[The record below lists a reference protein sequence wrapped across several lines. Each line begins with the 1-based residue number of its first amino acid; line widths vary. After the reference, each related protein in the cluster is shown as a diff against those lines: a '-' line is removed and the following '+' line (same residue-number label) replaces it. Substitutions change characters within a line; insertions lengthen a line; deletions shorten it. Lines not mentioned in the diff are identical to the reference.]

1 VSTSRRRRILAWFAV
16 REAPRAWALLAAPA
30 LFLLALVFVPL
41 ALMGVYSVLERGTY
55 GGVEWRFTLEAYA
68 RFLDPL
74 YLRIL
79 ARSIGVAMAATVLS
93 LAVGLPLALAIARAG
108 RWKHLL
114 LFLVI
119 LPFWTSFLVRTSA
132 LLFLL
137 REDGPINAI
146 LLDLGVID
154 APLELLYT
162 RGAVLLGLV
171 YGHLPFAVLPMYAAL
186 EKLDPA
192 LLEAAEILGARP
204 WARFRRIILPLA
216 APGVLAAG
224 LLVFIPAL
232 GAFLTP
238 DLMGGAK
245 DLMIGNL
252 VQNQFTSARNWPFG
266 SAASFVLMA
275 LTLAGVVAW
284 LRARAQGE
292 AGAA

>member
-1 VSTSRRRRILAWFAV
+1 MTRWRRRALRWLAD
-16 REAPRAWALLAAPA
+16 RDEARGWLLLAPA
-30 LFLLALVFVPL
+30 ALCLLLLFFVPV
-41 ALMGVYSVLERGTY
+41 ALMGVYSLLERGTY
-55 GGVEWRFTLEAYA
+55 GGVEPQLTAAAYV

-79 ARSIGVAMAATVLS
+79 ARSVGTALLATAVSLVL
-93 LAVGLPLALAIARAG
+93 GFPLAWAIARSG
-108 RWKHLL
+108 RWRRLL
-114 LFLVI
+114 LFLVV

-137 REDGPINAI
+137 REDGPINAT
-146 LLDLGVID
+146 LLALGLVRT
-154 APLELLYT
+154 PLELLYT
-162 RGAVLLGLV
+162 PGAVLLGLV
-171 YGHLPFAVLPMYAAL
+171 YGYLPFAVLPMYASL

-204 WARFRRIILPLA
+204 WARLRRVVLPLA
-216 APGVLAAG
+216 LPGIVAGG

-252 VQNQFTSARNWPFG
+252 VHNQFTSARNWPFG
-266 SAASFVLMA
+266 SAASTVLTL
-275 LTLAGVVAW
+275 LTLAGVLLHRR
-284 LRARAQGE
+284 LRAPA
-292 AGAA
+292 

>member
-1 VSTSRRRRILAWFAV
+1 MTRWRRRALRWLAD
-16 REAPRAWALLAAPA
+16 RDEARGWLLLAPA
-30 LFLLALVFVPL
+30 ALCLLLLFFVPV
-41 ALMGVYSVLERGTY
+41 ALMGVYSLLERGTY
-55 GGVEWRFTLEAYA
+55 GGVAPHLTAAAYV

-79 ARSIGVAMAATVLS
+79 ARSVGTALLATAVS
-93 LAVGLPLALAIARAG
+93 LALGFPLAWAIARSG
-108 RWKHLL
+108 RWRRLL
-114 LFLVI
+114 LFLVV

-137 REDGPINAI
+137 REDGPINAT
-146 LLDLGVID
+146 LLALGLVRT
-154 APLELLYT
+154 PLELLYT
-162 RGAVLLGLV
+162 PGAVLLGLV
-171 YGHLPFAVLPMYAAL
+171 YGYLPFAVLPMYASL

-204 WARFRRIILPLA
+204 WARLRRVVLPLA
-216 APGVLAAG
+216 LPGIVAGG

-252 VQNQFTSARNWPFG
+252 VHNQFTSARNWPFG
-266 SAASFVLMA
+266 SAASTVLTL
-275 LTLAGVVAW
+275 LTLAGVLLHRR
-284 LRARAQGE
+284 LRAPA
-292 AGAA
+292 